1 MYSITANE
9 KGRFYPQNIK
19 VKIAPLNAP
28 QFSQI
33 INAALFCAALSAK

>member
-1 MYSITANE
+1 MYTITADE
-9 KGRFYPQNIK
+9 KGRFYLQNIK

-33 INAALFCAALSAK
+33 INAALFCAALSVR